1 VSGVSNGLGCA
12 VVTFAVTVTY
22 RNELRHLRSP

>member
-1 VSGVSNGLGCA
+1 VSGISNGFGGA
-12 VVTFAVTVTY
+12 VIPFSVTVTY